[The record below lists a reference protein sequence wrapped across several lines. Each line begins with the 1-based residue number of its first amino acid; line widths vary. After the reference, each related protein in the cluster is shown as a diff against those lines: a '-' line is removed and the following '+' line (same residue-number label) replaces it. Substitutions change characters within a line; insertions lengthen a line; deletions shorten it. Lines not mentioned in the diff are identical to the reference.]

1 MRTEDK
7 NEWKEVKTIEAHLGN
22 FCQEAHRASMIN
34 ATTKLEKTGML
45 KELEDADTLKRLRS
59 SYEDH
64 QTYNRGKQGKLVIKR
79 MKEGYK

>member
-1 MRTEDK
+1 
-7 NEWKEVKTIEAHLGN
+7 
-22 FCQEAHRASMIN
+22 MIN